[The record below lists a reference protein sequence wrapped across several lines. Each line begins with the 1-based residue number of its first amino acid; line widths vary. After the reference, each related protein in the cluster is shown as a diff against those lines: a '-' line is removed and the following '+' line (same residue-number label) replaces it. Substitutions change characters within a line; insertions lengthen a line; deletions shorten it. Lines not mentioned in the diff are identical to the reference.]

1 MAEKDG
7 GWIMGDIIRVPIKM
21 QSDEKGYIDRE
32 CPNEECLFNFKIKL
46 DDWKEKVSDE
56 EVHCPMCGHIDT
68 SDKWWTQQQLDE
80 MRKIASDYA
89 VNYMTRELD
98 KALKGLEKSTRNN
111 KFIKIKY
118 KPGRRVS
125 FLNNP
130 IGQSEEWEL
139 EIECEK
145 CGTSYSVIGNAYFCP
160 CCGYNSIENVFN
172 ESLDTIRKMI
182 ESIPEMKKMLSGM
195 YGIDK
200 AETMCRTML
209 EGTLGDIVSAFQKF
223 AEMKFRSVSSANV
236 KVNDFQIVEK
246 GSNLF
251 KDACGKG
258 YDEWLS
264 NSELKLMN
272 LYFQRRHL
280 VEHNNGLVDQRY
292 IDKSGDISYQV
303 GQRIVVKEKDVNELL
318 HIIEILATGLKT
330 V

>member
-1 MAEKDG
+1 
-7 GWIMGDIIRVPIKM
+7 
-21 QSDEKGYIDRE
+21 
-32 CPNEECLFNFKIKL
+32 
-46 DDWKEKVSDE
+46 
-56 EVHCPMCGHIDT
+56 
-68 SDKWWTQQQLDE
+68 
-80 MRKIASDYA
+80 
-89 VNYMTRELD
+89 
-98 KALKGLEKSTRNN
+98 
-111 KFIKIKY
+111 
-118 KPGRRVS
+118 
-125 FLNNP
+125 
-130 IGQSEEWEL
+130 
-139 EIECEK
+139 
-145 CGTSYSVIGNAYFCP
+145 
-160 CCGYNSIENVFN
+160 
-172 ESLDTIRKMI
+172 MI

-223 AEMKFRSVSSANV
+223 AEMKFRSISSANV

-292 IDKSGDISYQV
+292 IDKSGDISYQI

-318 HIIEILATGLKT
+318 HIIEVLATGLKT
-330 V
+330 A

>member
-1 MAEKDG
+1 
-7 GWIMGDIIRVPIKM
+7 
-21 QSDEKGYIDRE
+21 
-32 CPNEECLFNFKIKL
+32 
-46 DDWKEKVSDE
+46 
-56 EVHCPMCGHIDT
+56 
-68 SDKWWTQQQLDE
+68 

-98 KALKGLEKSTRNN
+98 KALKGLEKSTQHN

-130 IGQSEEWEL
+130 IGQSEEWKL

-145 CGTSYSVIGNAYFCP
+145 CGTRYSVIGSAYFCP
-160 CCGYNSIENVFN
+160 CCGYNSIENIFN

-182 ESIPEMKKMLSGM
+182 ESIPEMKKMLSEM

-209 EGTLGDIVSAFQKF
+209 EGTLGDIVSAFQKY
-223 AEMKFRSVSSANV
+223 AEMEFKSISSANV

-251 KDACGKG
+251 KNACGKG

-264 NSELKLMN
+264 TSELELMN

-292 IDKSGDISYQV
+292 IDKSGDSSYQI
-303 GQRIVVKEKDVNELL
+303 GQRIVVKEKDINELL